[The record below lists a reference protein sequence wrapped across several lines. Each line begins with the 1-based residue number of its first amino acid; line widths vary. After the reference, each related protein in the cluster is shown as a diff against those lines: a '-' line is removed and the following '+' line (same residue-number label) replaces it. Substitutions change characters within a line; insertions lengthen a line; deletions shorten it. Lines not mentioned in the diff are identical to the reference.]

1 MSSQKVTLLC
11 ERNMREIRD
20 NITKDSR
27 IIRDTRNS
35 NYTNTIDTTTDTK
48 KDKKDKRYSI
58 DKRDNLYKRDIKEK
72 NTIYIS
78 LTRNFFEGQDWQ
90 FLQCFVFRRKLV
102 SRLEGFEVCKDLS
115 EFSAI
120 VFSKL

>member
-35 NYTNTIDTTTDTK
+35 NYTNTINDTRQMQK
-48 KDKKDKRYSI
+48 KDKICR
-58 DKRDNLYKRDIKEK
+58 DKRDKRCKEDNKEK
-72 NTIYIS
+72 NVIVYIW
-78 LTRNFFEGQDWQ
+78 LTKNFF
-90 FLQCFVFRRKLV
+90 
-102 SRLEGFEVCKDLS
+102 
-115 EFSAI
+115 
-120 VFSKL
+120 